1 MCNWKKDY
9 MTCKRILGIET
20 NFEDTESFDDY
31 EFNPKISFFDYDTVI
46 INIRNILYHYD
57 EDRISPYGEHKLLS
71 RNSSLKIKSDFK
83 KLKENIEEYLATGK
97 IVYIIMHDLS
107 NIAIYADKQTETSSK
122 TKPNTI
128 YVDIFNTYSFLP
140 FQINIQS
147 LIGEEISYIAPAP
160 YSDFFI
166 SLKDY
171 FYYNVSFSSNVI
183 NTLATIKN
191 NKNKI
196 VSSVTN
202 YKNGKLV
209 LLPSIYNESDFKT
222 QKALKDF
229 QSLFLNNIITLTN
242 SLMNDNN
249 QVLPEWTNN
258 IQILDEANILSD
270 ISKDQKKIEKLEQQL
285 TLKKNELKKLQSYKY
300 LLTST
305 GKNLENIVK
314 KTLCELEF
322 EILDSEENRS
332 DVIARYKD
340 IDIVIEIKG
349 LTKSAA
355 EKNSAQL
362 EKWASEFMENN
373 GREPKAILIVNGYCE
388 LPLDQRI
395 EPVFPNQMLKY
406 AEKKDQCLLSTTQL
420 LLLFLDI
427 RNNPQNKDII
437 VNELLNTV
445 GVYNKYK
452 VNELIK

>member
-1 MCNWKKDY
+1 

-20 NFEDTESFDDY
+20 GFEDTENFDDY
-31 EFNPKISFFDYDTVI
+31 DFSPKISFFDYDAII
-46 INIRNILYHYD
+46 INIKNLLYHYE
-57 EDRISPYGEHKLLS
+57 EDRLSPYGKYTLLS

-83 KLKENIEEYLATGK
+83 KLKENIEEYLAVGK
-97 IVYIIMHDLS
+97 IVYIIMHDIS
-107 NIAIYADKQTETSSK
+107 DIAIYADKQDETSNKSK
-122 TKPNTI
+122 NNTI
-128 YVDIFNTYSFLP
+128 FVDTFNTYSFIP
-140 FQINIQS
+140 IQINIQS
-147 LIGEEISYIAPAP
+147 LIGEEISYTAPAP
-160 YSDFFI
+160 FSDFFT

-222 QKALKDF
+222 QKAWEDF
-229 QSLFLNNIITLTN
+229 QSLFLNNIISLTN

-249 QVLPEWTNN
+249 QILPEWTNN
-258 IQILDEANILSD
+258 IQILGEERILVD
-270 ISKDQKKIEKLEQQL
+270 ISEKQKKIEKILQQL
-285 TLKKNELKKLQSYKY
+285 KAKNDELNKVQSYKF

-305 GKNLENIVK
+305 GKALENIVK
-314 KTLCELEF
+314 KTLCELDF
-322 EILDSEENRS
+322 EIFNSEENRS
-332 DVIARYKD
+332 DIIARYKE
-340 IDIVIEIKG
+340 IDIVVEIKG

-362 EKWASEFMENN
+362 EKWASEFMENK

-388 LPLDQRI
+388 LPLNQRI
-395 EPVFPNQMLKY
+395 EAVFPNQMLKY
-406 AEKKDQCLLSTTQL
+406 AEKKEQCLLSTTQL

-427 RNNPQNKDII
+427 KNNPQNKDKLI
-437 VNELLNTV
+437 NELLNTV

-452 VNELIK
+452 ENELFE